1 METQKTH
8 WKLLINP
15 AYVGAYCIQQDT
27 VVTVE
32 KVTREL
38 VKGEGGKSE
47 ECTIIHLKDNK
58 PFICNRTNAK
68 TITKLYGSPY
78 IEDWVGK
85 TFTLFPTTT
94 KVAGETVECLRIR
107 PTKPTTKAID
117 YSYQIDQLRSCQ
129 TLEQLQATYLAFTAD
144 QKTATVTTKDDMKDK
159 LVNRDELKMTAQ

>member
-1 METQKTH
+1 MEQQVKTH

-27 VVTVE
+27 TVTVE
-32 KVTREL
+32 SVTREM

-47 ECTIIHLKDNK
+47 ECTIIHLKDSK

-68 TITKLYGSPY
+68 MITKLYGSPY

-85 TFTLFPTTT
+85 SFILYPTTT

-107 PTKPTTKAID
+107 PTKPTTKAVD
-117 YSYQIDQLRSCQ
+117 YSFQVDQLKSCQ
-129 TLEQLQATYLAFTAD
+129 TLEQLQATYLAFTAEE
-144 QKTATVTTKDDMKDK
+144 KSATVSVKDEYKTK
-159 LVNRDELKMTAQ
+159 LSNRDETKLL